1 MKDNTSIIQ
10 DIALLYELSLSIG
23 NSLNMRQ
30 NCQQFLNILITRK
43 KLSYASVWLE
53 EETKLNLIY
62 GTPSNMVDVKSIEQD
77 HFIWKKLATND
88 KLLIPV
94 DHPEFKKYVQE
105 KGITEGAFRIFKLA
119 DIGFL
124 KLYKSEINGKEEQEA
139 NQLINVINKFGLLLK
154 GCIAHENLKIEQ
166 AQKQFVQQALKVS
179 QEKHRFVV
187 QNLSEGI
194 ILTDLD
200 GKITFVNKR
209 MEVLTGY
216 SNKELVGEVAAELLV
231 SPEGSNIVL
240 QNIEQR
246 KKGASNDYTVEHIHK
261 SGDKWMGRIKASPYK
276 NPQGEIIG
284 TMGAITD
291 ITAQQLAE
299 IKVRESEVMLRKII
313 DASLDA
319 IINIDS
325 DGNVIAWSDQA
336 SKIFGYTHEE
346 TMGKNM
352 GEFIVPP
359 QHREAHTKGMKHFLK
374 TGEGPVLNKRIEITG
389 FDKNG
394 REFPIEL
401 SISPIKM
408 GGKYFF
414 SGFIRDITDRKK
426 AEQDLIS
433 AKQEAEQAQLA
444 EQQFLANMSHEIRT
458 PMNAVIGMTHLLY
471 ETNPT
476 EAQKEYLDSLRFSAD
491 SLMGIISNILDLSK
505 IEANELEFEQRTF
518 NLLELLK
525 SLQQTFQFKVREKPI
540 SVVLDM
546 DPKIKNHLIGDSVR
560 LNQILT
566 NLLGNASKFTN
577 KGTIGVKAKLVAA
590 TGGQYIIQFQ
600 VHDTGIGIEKDSID
614 KIFENFKQADVKIT
628 RKFGGTGL
636 GLTIVKNLV
645 ELQGGSIEVEST
657 EGKGSVFNIVLPFK
671 DSGVLQTEVSI
682 KEDSENQISEIL
694 KDTTILVV
702 EDNLMNQ
709 KLIKKILE
717 LWNCDFE
724 VASNGFIALEKT
736 RQRKFDIILMDIHM
750 PEMDGC
756 ETTRK
761 IRENSEDLNQDTVII
776 ALTAA
781 ALLDE
786 KNRALES
793 GMNDFL
799 TKPFSPKQLK
809 VHLGKWLNVE
819 LESPQTESY
828 DQISK
833 NELIKLDFT
842 YLNEM
847 SRGDESFIKEM
858 IQIFLKEIPAAMI
871 KLEAELE
878 NKNWEQIAN
887 IAHRIKTNYMMVGL
901 KVQKENAT
909 DIEKSIKMNS
919 FSEEEIIL
927 KLRRLKSDSKMAYPL
942 LEKELGQATPE
953 KTRGCPFSKA
963 HTTGHL
969 RD

>member
-10 DIALLYELSLSIG
+10 DISLLYELSLSIG
-23 NSLNMRQ
+23 NSLNLRE
-30 NCQQFLNILITRK
+30 NCQQFLNILIKRK
-43 KLSYASVWLE
+43 KLSYASVWLIQ
-53 EETKLNLIY
+53 ETNLHLVY
-62 GTPSNMVDVKSIEQD
+62 GTPSNIVDQKSIELN
-77 HFIWKKLATND
+77 HFLWKELVKRD
-88 KLLIPV
+88 KFLISA
-94 DHPEFKKYVQE
+94 DHPDFKKIIQE
-105 KGITEGAFRIFKLA
+105 KNIVEGGFILFNLA

-124 KLYKSEINGKEEQEA
+124 KLYKAQLTGKETEEL
-139 NQLINVINKFGLLLK
+139 NQLFNVIKKFSLLLK
-154 GCIAHENLKIEQ
+154 GCVAHEKLVVEREQ
-166 AQKQFVQQALKVS
+166 RLFVQQALKMS
-179 QEKHRFVV
+179 QVKHRFVV

-194 ILTDLD
+194 ILTDLE
-200 GKITFVNKR
+200 GKITFANKR

-216 SNKELVGEVAAELLV
+216 SNNELIGEIAADFLV
-231 SPEGSNIVL
+231 SPE
-240 QNIEQR
+240 ER
-246 KKGASNDYTVEHIHK
+246 KVVKLNMEAWENNLSNDYTVEHIHK
-261 SGDKWMGRIKASPYK
+261 SGKKWMGRIKASPYK
-276 NPQGEIIG
+276 NPEGEIIG

-319 IINIDS
+319 IINIDEE
-325 DGNVIAWSDQA
+325 GKVIAWSDQA
-336 SKIFGYTHEE
+336 TKIFGYTHEE

-352 GEFIVPP
+352 ADFIVPP
-359 QHREAHTKGMKHFLK
+359 QHLVAHARGMKHFLK

-389 FDKNG
+389 FDKGG

-408 GGKYFF
+408 DGKNFF
-414 SGFIRDITDRKK
+414 SGFIRDITERKK

-540 SVVLDM
+540 SVVLDL
-546 DPKIKNHLIGDSVR
+546 DPKIENHLIGDSVR

-566 NLLGNASKFTN
+566 NLLGNASKFT
-577 KGTIGVKAKLVAA
+577 KEGTIGVKAKLVAA

-600 VHDTGIGIEKDSID
+600 VHDTGIGIETENVE

-657 EGKGSVFNIVLPFK
+657 KGQGSVFNIVLPFK
-671 DSGVLQTEVSI
+671 DSGVLQTEVSV
-682 KEDSENQISEIL
+682 KEDPENQISEIL

-702 EDNLMNQ
+702 EDNPMNQ
-709 KLIKKILE
+709 KLIIKILE
-717 LWNCDFE
+717 LWNSDFE
-724 VASNGFIALEKT
+724 IASDGFMALEKT
-736 RQRKFDIILMDIHM
+736 MEKKFDIILMDIHM

-756 ETTRK
+756 ETTKK
-761 IRENSEDLNQDTVII
+761 IRANSKNKNQDTVII

-786 KNRALES
+786 KNRALDA

-799 TKPFSPKQLK
+799 TKPFSPIQLK
-809 VHLGKWLNVE
+809 VHLGKWLDVE
-819 LESPQTESY
+819 LENPQEISY
-828 DQISK
+828 DQFSK
-833 NELIKLDFT
+833 TELLKFDFT

-847 SRGDESFIKEM
+847 SGGDQNFVKEM
-858 IQIFLKEIPAAMI
+858 IEIFLQEIPVALI
-871 KLEAELE
+871 QLDEALKGEH
-878 NKNWEQIAN
+878 WEIIAN

-901 KVQKENAT
+901 MVQKENAL
-909 DIEKSIKMNS
+909 DIETSIKKKK
-919 FSEEEIIL
+919 FLAKEIAL
-927 KLRRLKSDSKMAYPL
+927 KIQRLKSDSKMAYPL
-942 LEKELGQATPE
+942 LKKELDQYTALAG
-953 KTRGCPFSKA
+953 
-963 HTTGHL
+963 
-969 RD
+969 

>member
-1 MKDNTSIIQ
+1 MKDNTSTIQ
-10 DIALLYELSLSIG
+10 DISLLYELSLSIG
-23 NSLNMRQ
+23 NSLNMRE

-43 KLSYASVWLE
+43 KLNYASVWLIE
-53 EETKLNLIY
+53 GTKINLIY
-62 GTPSNMVDVKSIEQD
+62 GTPSNVVDQKSIDLD
-77 HFIWKKLATND
+77 HFIWGQLVNKD
-88 KLLIPV
+88 KFLV
-94 DHPEFKKYVQE
+94 HSDHPDFKKYVQE
-105 KGITEGAFRIFKLA
+105 KDIVGGVYAIFKLT

-124 KLYKSEINGKEEQEA
+124 KLYKSQIAGNEEEEL
-139 NQLINVINKFGLLLK
+139 NQLFNVIKKFSLLLK
-154 GCIAHENLKIEQ
+154 GCMAHEKLVDEQ
-166 AQKQFVQQALKVS
+166 EQRLFVQQALKMS
-179 QEKHRFVV
+179 QVRHRFVV

-194 ILTDLD
+194 ILTDLE

-216 SNKELVGEVAAELLV
+216 SNKELLGQIAADLLV
-231 SPEGSNIVL
+231 SPKERKIVKL
-240 QNIEQR
+240 NTEQR
-246 KKGASNDYTVEHIHK
+246 KKDQSNEYTVEHIHK
-261 SGDKWMGRIKASPYK
+261 SGAKWMGRIKASPYK

-299 IKVRESEVMLRKII
+299 IKVRESELMLRKII

-319 IINIDS
+319 IINIDEE
-325 DGNVIAWSDQA
+325 GNVIAWSDQA
-336 SKIFGYTHEE
+336 TKIFGYTHEE
-346 TMGKNM
+346 TIGKSMGD
-352 GEFIVPP
+352 FIVPP
-359 QHREAHTKGMKHFLK
+359 QHRAAHDRGMKHFLK

-389 FDKNG
+389 FDKVG

-408 GGKYFF
+408 DGKYFF

-471 ETNPT
+471 ETDPT

-540 SVVLDM
+540 SVVLDL

-566 NLLGNASKFTN
+566 NLLGNASKFT
-577 KGTIGVKAKLVAA
+577 KQGTIGVKAKLVAA

-600 VHDTGIGIEKDSID
+600 VHDTGIGIEKDNVE

-657 EGKGSVFNIVLPFK
+657 KGEGSVFNIVLPFK

-682 KEDSENQISEIL
+682 KEDSENQISEVL

-702 EDNLMNQ
+702 EDNPMNQ
-709 KLIKKILE
+709 KLISKILE

-724 VASNGFIALEKT
+724 IASDGFIALEKT
-736 RQRKFDIILMDIHM
+736 IEKKFDIILMDIHM
-750 PEMDGC
+750 PEIDGC
-756 ETTRK
+756 ETTKK
-761 IRENSEDLNQDTVII
+761 IRANSKNKNQDTVII

-786 KNRALES
+786 KNRALDS

-809 VHLGKWLNVE
+809 VHLGKWLDVK
-819 LESPQTESY
+819 LENQQPESY
-828 DQISK
+828 DQFSK
-833 NELIKLDFT
+833 NQVIKFDFT

-847 SRGDESFIKEM
+847 SRGDLNFVKEM
-858 IQIFLKEIPAAMI
+858 IEIFLQEIPVALI
-871 KLEAELE
+871 QLEEAL
-878 NKNWEQIAN
+878 KDRNWEKIAN

-901 KVQKENAT
+901 NVQKENAL
-909 DIEKSIKMNS
+909 DIEKSIKRNEYS
-919 FSEEEIIL
+919 SDEITL
-927 KLRRLKSDSKMAYPL
+927 KIQRLKSDSKMAYPL
-942 LEKELGQATPE
+942 LEKELDQYSLTE
-953 KTRGCPFSKA
+953 
-963 HTTGHL
+963 
-969 RD
+969 

>member
-1 MKDNTSIIQ
+1 MKENTSTIQ
-10 DIALLYELSLSIG
+10 NIALLYELSLSIG

-30 NCQQFLNILITRK
+30 NCQQFLNILINRK
-43 KLSYASVWLE
+43 KLNYASVWIKE
-53 EETKLNLIY
+53 ESKINLIY
-62 GTPSNMVDVKSIEQD
+62 EAPSNIVDAKSIDQD
-77 HFIWKKLATND
+77 HFIWKKIATKD
-88 KLLIPV
+88 KLLV
-94 DHPEFKKYVQE
+94 SFDHPNFKNYVQE
-105 KGITEGAFRIFKLA
+105 KEIEGGIYGIFKLA

-124 KLYKSEINGKEEQEA
+124 KLYKTEVNGNEEAEA
-139 NQLINVINKFGLLLK
+139 NQLIEVIKKFGLLLK
-154 GCIAHENLKIEQ
+154 GCIAHESLMIEQ
-166 AQKQFVQQALKVS
+166 AQKQFVQQALKIS

-216 SNKELVGEVAAELLV
+216 SNKELVGEVASELLV
-231 SPEGSNIVL
+231 SPEETKSIK
-240 QNIEQR
+240 QNIEQL
-246 KKGASNDYTVEHIHK
+246 KKGHSNDYAVEHIHK
-261 SGDKWMGRIKASPYK
+261 SGAKWMGRIKASPYK

-291 ITAQQLAE
+291 ITTEQLAE

-319 IINIDS
+319 IINIDAA
-325 DGNVIAWSDQA
+325 GNVIAWSDQA
-336 SKIFGYTHEE
+336 TRIFGYTHEE

-352 GEFIVPP
+352 GDFIVPP
-359 QHREAHTKGMKHFLK
+359 QHRAAHARGMKHFLR

-389 FDKNG
+389 FDKGG

-408 GGKYFF
+408 DGKYFF

-505 IEANELEFEQRTF
+505 IEANEIEFEQRTF

-540 SVVLDM
+540 SVVLDL
-546 DPKIKNHLIGDSVR
+546 DSKIKNHLIGDSVR

-600 VHDTGIGIEKDSID
+600 VHDTGIGIDKNSID

-645 ELQGGSIEVEST
+645 ELQGGSIEVESI
-657 EGKGSVFNIVLPFK
+657 EGEGSVFNIVLPFK

-682 KEDSENQISEIL
+682 KEDSENQISEII
-694 KDTTILVV
+694 KDTSILVV

-724 VASNGFIALEKT
+724 IASNGFIALEKT
-736 RQRKFDIILMDIHM
+736 SQKKFDIILMDIHM

-761 IRENSEDLNQDTVII
+761 IRENSENKNQDAVII

-809 VHLGKWLNVE
+809 VQLGKWLNLEVE
-819 LESPQTESY
+819 NLQTESY
-828 DQISK
+828 EQVSK
-833 NELIKLDFT
+833 KEIINLDFS

-847 SRGDESFIKEM
+847 SKGDQSFVKEM
-858 IQIFLKEIPAAMI
+858 IEIFLKEIPAAIMQ
-871 KLEAELE
+871 LEAALE
-878 NKNWEQIAN
+878 NKNWENIAN

-901 KVQKENAT
+901 KVQKENALY
-909 DIEKSIKMNS
+909 IEKSIKINE
-919 FSEEEIIL
+919 FSEEEITTKIR
-927 KLRRLKSDSKMAYPL
+927 KLKSDSKMVYPL
-942 LEKELGQATPE
+942 LKKELNQILHLE
-953 KTRGCPFSKA
+953 K
-963 HTTGHL
+963 
-969 RD
+969 

>member
-1 MKDNTSIIQ
+1 MKENTSTIQ
-10 DIALLYELSLSIG
+10 NIALLYELSLSIG

-30 NCQQFLNILITRK
+30 NCQQFLNILINRK
-43 KLSYASVWLE
+43 KLNYASVWIKE
-53 EETKLNLIY
+53 ESKINLIY
-62 GTPSNMVDVKSIEQD
+62 EAPSNIVDAKSIDQD
-77 HFIWKKLATND
+77 HFIWKKIATKD
-88 KLLIPV
+88 KLLV
-94 DHPEFKKYVQE
+94 SFDHPNFKNYVQE
-105 KGITEGAFRIFKLA
+105 KEIEGGIYGIFKLA

-124 KLYKSEINGKEEQEA
+124 KLYKTEVNGNEEAEA
-139 NQLINVINKFGLLLK
+139 NQLIEVIKKFGLLLK
-154 GCIAHENLKIEQ
+154 GCIAHESLMIEQ
-166 AQKQFVQQALKVS
+166 AQKQFVQQALKIS

-216 SNKELVGEVAAELLV
+216 SNKELVGEVASELLV
-231 SPEGSNIVL
+231 SPEETKSIK
-240 QNIEQR
+240 QNIEQL
-246 KKGASNDYTVEHIHK
+246 KKGHSNDYAVEHIHK
-261 SGDKWMGRIKASPYK
+261 SGAKWMGRIKASPYK

-291 ITAQQLAE
+291 ITTEQLAE

-319 IINIDS
+319 IINIDAA
-325 DGNVIAWSDQA
+325 GNVIAWSDQA
-336 SKIFGYTHEE
+336 TRIFGYTHEE

-352 GEFIVPP
+352 GDFIVPP
-359 QHREAHTKGMKHFLK
+359 QHRAAHARGMKHFLR

-389 FDKNG
+389 FDKGG

-408 GGKYFF
+408 DGKYFF

-426 AEQDLIS
+426 AEQELIS

-505 IEANELEFEQRTF
+505 IEANEIEFEQRTF

-540 SVVLDM
+540 SVVLDL
-546 DPKIKNHLIGDSVR
+546 DSKIKNHLIGDSVR

-600 VHDTGIGIEKDSID
+600 VHDTGIGIDKNSID

-645 ELQGGSIEVEST
+645 ELQGGSIEVESI
-657 EGKGSVFNIVLPFK
+657 EGEGSVFNIVLPFK

-682 KEDSENQISEIL
+682 KEDSENQISEII
-694 KDTTILVV
+694 KDTSILVV

-724 VASNGFIALEKT
+724 IASNGFIALEKT
-736 RQRKFDIILMDIHM
+736 SQKKFDIILMDIHM

-761 IRENSEDLNQDTVII
+761 IRENSENKNQDAVII

-809 VHLGKWLNVE
+809 VQLGKWLNLEVE
-819 LESPQTESY
+819 NLQTESY
-828 DQISK
+828 EQVSK
-833 NELIKLDFT
+833 KEIINLDFS

-847 SRGDESFIKEM
+847 SKGDQSFVKEM
-858 IQIFLKEIPAAMI
+858 IEIFLKEIPAAIMQ
-871 KLEAELE
+871 LEAALE
-878 NKNWEQIAN
+878 NKNWENIAN

-901 KVQKENAT
+901 KVQKENALY
-909 DIEKSIKMNS
+909 IEKSIKINE
-919 FSEEEIIL
+919 FSEEEITTKIR
-927 KLRRLKSDSKMAYPL
+927 KLKSDSKMVYPL
-942 LEKELGQATPE
+942 LKKELNQILHLE
-953 KTRGCPFSKA
+953 K
-963 HTTGHL
+963 
-969 RD
+969 

>member
-1 MKDNTSIIQ
+1 MKDNTSIIK

-43 KLSYASVWLE
+43 KLSYASVWLKE
-53 EETKLNLIY
+53 DSKIKLIY
-62 GTPSNMVDVKSIEQD
+62 GTPSNIVDVKSIDQH
-77 HFIWKKLATND
+77 HFIWQKMATTD
-88 KLLIPV
+88 KVLIPA
-94 DHPEFKKYVQE
+94 DDPEFKKYVQE
-105 KGITEGAFRIFKLA
+105 KGINKGAFGIFKLA
-119 DIGFL
+119 DIGFI
-124 KLYKSEINGKEEQEA
+124 KLYKSEVNGNEAEEA
-139 NQLINVINKFGLLLK
+139 NQLINVIKKFGLLLK

-166 AQKQFVQQALKVS
+166 AQKQFVQQALKIS

-194 ILTDLD
+194 ILTDLE
-200 GKITFVNKR
+200 GKITFANKR
-209 MEVLTGY
+209 MEELTGY
-216 SNKELVGEVAAELLV
+216 SSKELIGQVAAELLV
-231 SPEGSNIVL
+231 SPEGGKVVKR
-240 QNIEQR
+240 NIEQR
-246 KKGASNDYTVEHIHK
+246 INGQSSDYTVEHIHK
-261 SGDKWMGRIKASPYK
+261 SGAKWMGRINASPYK

-299 IKVRESEVMLRKII
+299 IKVRESEIMLRKII

-319 IINIDS
+319 IINIDA

-336 SKIFGYTHEE
+336 TKIFGYTHEE
-346 TMGKNM
+346 TMGKSM
-352 GEFIVPP
+352 GDFIVPP
-359 QHREAHTKGMKHFLK
+359 QHRAAHERGMKHFLK

-389 FDKNG
+389 FDKSG

-408 GGKYFF
+408 DGKYFF

-426 AEQDLIS
+426 AEQELIS

-471 ETNPT
+471 EANPT

-540 SVVLDM
+540 SVVLDL

-645 ELQGGSIEVEST
+645 ELQGGSIEVESN
-657 EGKGSVFNIVLPFK
+657 EGEGSVFSIVLPFK
-671 DSGVLQTEVSI
+671 DSGVLQTEISI
-682 KEDSENQISEIL
+682 KEDSENHISEIL
-694 KDTTILVV
+694 KETNILVV

-724 VASNGFIALEKT
+724 IASNGFIALEKT
-736 RQRKFDIILMDIHM
+736 MEKKFDIILMDIHM
-750 PEMDGC
+750 PEIDGC

-761 IRENSEDLNQDTVII
+761 IRSNSENKNQDTVII

-819 LESPQTESY
+819 LENTPSEPYEH
-828 DQISK
+828 IAK
-833 NELIKLDFT
+833 KEIINLDFT

-847 SRGDESFIKEM
+847 SRGDQSFIKEM
-858 IQIFLKEIPAAMI
+858 IEIFLQEIPAAMI
-871 KLEAELE
+871 KIGVALED
-878 NKNWEQIAN
+878 KNWKQIAD
-887 IAHRIKTNYMMVGL
+887 IVHRVKTNYMMVGL
-901 KVQKENAT
+901 KVQKDNAA
-909 DIEKSIKMNS
+909 DIEKSIKQNR
-919 FSEEEIIL
+919 FSEEEITI
-927 KLRRLKSDSKMAYPL
+927 KLRKLKSDSTLAYPL
-942 LEKELGQATPE
+942 LEKELEQ
-953 KTRGCPFSKA
+953 FS
-963 HTTGHL
+963 L
-969 RD
+969 V